1 MKKLIIVL
9 VSMWIFSAVAANSGV
24 ITFNGS
30 IVVAPCSTASSSSQ
44 LNVSCNHATH
54 TNTRQIN
61 LNQAQQSLPDHSAQ
75 VSIQSVHNAKIVKFD
90 YL

>member
-9 VSMWIFSAVAANSGV
+9 VSMWMLPAVAATSGV

-30 IVVAPCSTASSSSQ
+30 IVVAPCSTASSNSQ
-44 LNVSCNHATH
+44 LKVSCNQATH
-54 TNTRQIN
+54 SNIRQIN

-75 VSIQSVHNAKIVKFD
+75 ISIQSVHNAKIVKFD

>member
-9 VSMWIFSAVAANSGV
+9 VSMWMFPAVAATSGV

-30 IVVAPCSTASSSSQ
+30 IVVAPCSTASINSQ
-44 LNVSCNHATH
+44 LNVSCNQASQ
-54 TNTRQIN
+54 TNIRQIN
-61 LNQAQQSLPDHSAQ
+61 LSQAQQSLPDHSAQ
-75 VSIQSVHNAKIVKFD
+75 VSIESVHNAKIVKFD